1 MPQRPRPQSHTTQRQ
16 SMRQQY
22 GYLIGSVLA
31 LSMCTV
37 GLVYWQQLKPD
48 GLTYFKG
55 SFEQALDQA
64 HLGDRLC
71 FVKFESEFCYPCQ
84 QLDLRLKRT
93 PSFAAAVGGEY
104 LIYQVDPFNS
114 YTGGRELSRQYHI
127 QQLPTVLITDAD
139 GLEITRLEGL
149 ADVEALEDFLQEQAV
164 LRVAPAQPE
173 VTRTNYSLGAD
184 LDSSAQ
190 LPKQHFGLTI
200 GEYPDFITA
209 RRAALKRK
217 RSWNQAI
224 WIQPKAETETCEVVL
239 GCFDERREA
248 RLTKK
253 FLALWEDEETEVV
266 PLRPLPLTIP
276 QAPQGFTQPSEAP

>member
-1 MPQRPRPQSHTTQRQ
+1 MPQRLRNQPSTTQRQ

-22 GYLIGSVLA
+22 GYLVGSVLV

-48 GLTYFKG
+48 GLTYFEG

-71 FVKFESEFCYPCQ
+71 FVKFESEFCYLCQ

-93 PSFAAAVGGEY
+93 PSFAASVGREY
-104 LIYQVDPFNS
+104 LVYQIDPFNS
-114 YTGGRELSRQYHI
+114 YTGGRELSRRYDI

-149 ADVEALEDFLQEQAV
+149 ADVQALEGFLQEQAA
-164 LRVAPAQPE
+164 LRVAPAQPNL
-173 VTRTNYSLGAD
+173 TRTHFQPDVAI
-184 LDSSAQ
+184 DSSAK
-190 LPKQHFGLTI
+190 LHSQHFGLTI
-200 GEYPDFITA
+200 GEYPNFITA
-209 RRAALKRK
+209 RRAALNRK
-217 RSWNQAI
+217 QSWNQAI
-224 WIQPKAETETCEVVL
+224 WIQPKVNENAFEVVL
-239 GCFDERREA
+239 GRFDERREA

-253 FLALWEDEETEVV
+253 FLALWENEEAEVV
-266 PLRPLPLTIP
+266 ALRPLPLTIP
-276 QAPQGFTQPSEAP
+276 QAPQGLSEQLKDP